1 MRQRKKKSFYEELA
15 EDDPISNARNKFQV
29 ETFNFLLDIFITH
42 IGERFVNFRSV
53 AVNFSVLDPRH
64 FKDDSFEV
72 KVNNLINIYKEDISD
87 DTMDE
92 LRCFREVYGN
102 IFTTSD
108 LKIGQVLNFMVANDM
123 CDIYPNLTVL
133 YKLYLTIPVSS
144 AATKRSF
151 SRLKLIKSYL
161 RTTMKQDRLSGLA
174 LLSIERQLAKELDY
188 DKVIDT
194 FSNVK
199 TRRKAL

>member
-1 MRQRKKKSFYEELA
+1 M
-15 EDDPISNARNKFQV
+15 
-29 ETFNFLLDIFITH
+29 T
-42 IGERFVNFRSV
+42 
-53 AVNFSVLDPRH
+53 
-64 FKDDSFEV
+64 
-72 KVNNLINIYKEDISD
+72 
-87 DTMDE
+87 
-92 LRCFREVYGN
+92 
-102 IFTTSD
+102 
-108 LKIGQVLNFMVANDM
+108 

-144 AATKRSF
+144 AAAERSF

-174 LLSIERQLAKELDY
+174 LLSIERQLTKELDY